1 MEVRSRFAP
10 SPTGYMHI
18 GNLRTALYE
27 YLVAKSAG
35 GKFILRIEDTDQERY
50 VEGAVDIIYK
60 TMEMVGLKHDE
71 GPDVGGP
78 YGPYVQSERRAIYKE
93 YADKLVDLGG
103 AHYCFCSEEEL
114 EKQRK
119 ACEEAGIPFKF
130 RDPCKKLSVEE
141 ARARIA
147 AGEKYTVRQTIDP
160 HGTVSFDDCV
170 YGHVTVEA
178 KTLDE
183 GILLKSDGLPTY
195 NFANVVDDHL
205 MKITHV
211 LRGNEYLSSTP
222 KYNLMYQAFGWEIPI
237 YVHLPPIMKDEHNK
251 LSKRNGDASFQ
262 DLVAK
267 GYLPEA
273 IVNYII
279 LLGWSAKNDE
289 EIFSMAELEKIF
301 NIEGINKSPAIFD
314 GEKLKWMNG
323 VYVRALPPEKFHELA
338 LPYYKEAVKRD
349 VDLEVLSKCV
359 QPRVNVLNEIPEAV
373 DFIDELPEYDI
384 DMYVHKKM
392 KTTPEIA
399 LKALEEAKTVVE
411 SMTDADFA
419 SMDAVHAVLLAV
431 PEKLGMKNGQ
441 FLWPVRTALTGK
453 QCTPVGAVEAVYLFG
468 KDESLKRIEKGIE
481 KLKSAV

>member
-50 VEGAVDIIYK
+50 VAGAVDIIYK
-60 TMEMVGLKHDE
+60 TMKMVGLKHDE

-103 AHYCFCSEEEL
+103 AHYCFCSEEEI

-130 RDPCKKLSVEE
+130 RDPCKKLSVAE
-141 ARARIA
+141 ARERIA

-170 YGHVTVEA
+170 YGHVTVET

-205 MKITHV
+205 MKISHV

-222 KYNLMYQAFGWEIPI
+222 KYNLMYQAFGWEIPT

-338 LPYYKEAVKRD
+338 LPYYKDAVKRK

-392 KTTPEIA
+392 KTNFIMY
-399 LKALEEAKTVVE
+399 
-411 SMTDADFA
+411 S
-419 SMDAVHAVLLAV
+419 
-431 PEKLGMKNGQ
+431 N
-441 FLWPVRTALTGK
+441 
-453 QCTPVGAVEAVYLFG
+453 
-468 KDESLKRIEKGIE
+468 
-481 KLKSAV
+481 

>member
-1 MEVRSRFAP
+1 
-10 SPTGYMHI
+10 
-18 GNLRTALYE
+18 
-27 YLVAKSAG
+27 
-35 GKFILRIEDTDQERY
+35 
-50 VEGAVDIIYK
+50 
-60 TMEMVGLKHDE
+60 
-71 GPDVGGP
+71 
-78 YGPYVQSERRAIYKE
+78 
-93 YADKLVDLGG
+93 
-103 AHYCFCSEEEL
+103 
-114 EKQRK
+114 
-119 ACEEAGIPFKF
+119 
-130 RDPCKKLSVEE
+130 
-141 ARARIA
+141 
-147 AGEKYTVRQTIDP
+147 
-160 HGTVSFDDCV
+160 
-170 YGHVTVEA
+170 
-178 KTLDE
+178 
-183 GILLKSDGLPTY
+183 
-195 NFANVVDDHL
+195 
-205 MKITHV
+205 
-211 LRGNEYLSSTP
+211 
-222 KYNLMYQAFGWEIPI
+222 
-237 YVHLPPIMKDEHNK
+237 MKDEHNK

-273 IVNYII
+273 IVNYIV

-338 LPYYKEAVKRD
+338 LPYYKDAVKRN

-384 DMYVHKKM
+384 EMYVHKKM

-411 SMTDADFA
+411 AMTDADFA

>member
-35 GKFILRIEDTDQERY
+35 GKFILRIEDTDQERF
-50 VEGAVDIIYK
+50 VPGAVDIIYK

-78 YGPYVQSERRAIYKE
+78 YGPYVQSECRAIYKE

-141 ARARIA
+141 ARQRIA

-170 YGHVTVEA
+170 YGHVTVET

-205 MKITHV
+205 MKISHV

-222 KYNLMYQAFGWEIPI
+222 KYNLMYQAFGWEIPT

-338 LPYYKEAVKRD
+338 LPYYKDAVKRN

-384 DMYVHKKM
+384 EMYVHKKM
-392 KTTPEIA
+392 
-399 LKALEEAKTVVE
+399 
-411 SMTDADFA
+411 
-419 SMDAVHAVLLAV
+419 
-431 PEKLGMKNGQ
+431 
-441 FLWPVRTALTGK
+441 
-453 QCTPVGAVEAVYLFG
+453 
-468 KDESLKRIEKGIE
+468 
-481 KLKSAV
+481 